1 MCRHTCL
8 IKWTSVELYQSI
20 LCPVNILEWPRL
32 KTVAQGVV
40 YVLSSRVAP
49 NEISTL
55 WDPFTQWD
63 SVFHLFFFL
72 IIQIFLDLEQ
82 AFYISSPVYR
92 RGWLWVY
99 LEIHVQARGQCWVSF
114 SLSTLIFETRS
125 LTEPDGLDRI
135 ASKSQGSF
143 CRCR

>member
-1 MCRHTCL
+1 MDSSLLFSFEIYKVSLHSLVFPQFSCLSLPDAGITNMCRHTCL

-63 SVFHLFFFL
+63 FVFHLFF
-72 IIQIFLDLEQ
+72 
-82 AFYISSPVYR
+82 
-92 RGWLWVY
+92 
-99 LEIHVQARGQCWVSF
+99 
-114 SLSTLIFETRS
+114 
-125 LTEPDGLDRI
+125 
-135 ASKSQGSF
+135 
-143 CRCR
+143 